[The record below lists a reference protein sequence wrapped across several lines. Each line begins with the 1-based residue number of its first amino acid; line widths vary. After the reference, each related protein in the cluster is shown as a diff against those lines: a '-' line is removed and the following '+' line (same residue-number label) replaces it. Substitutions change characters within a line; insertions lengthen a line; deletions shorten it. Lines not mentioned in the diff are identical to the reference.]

1 MALVGRF
8 FHVGIVVPQ
17 LEPAQAHLTEVLG
30 LSWGRVVEIPQY
42 PVRDGD
48 GNDSVV
54 PMRLCY
60 SREQPHIEL
69 IEETPGTTWVCNE
82 HSNLH
87 HVGVWSD
94 ALTADATA
102 LGELGCPLR
111 LAGANDDSAPVDW
124 SMHRDPLG
132 FLVELIDDSN
142 RVGMYDFHFGGDTA

>member
-30 LSWGRVVEIPQY
+30 LTWGRVVEIPQY

-48 GNDSVV
+48 GNDSVD

-69 IEETPGTTWVCNE
+69 MEEMPGTIWVRNE

-87 HVGVWSD
+87 HIGVWSD
-94 ALTADATA
+94 DLPADSAVFD
-102 LGELGCPLR
+102 ELQCPLR
-111 LAGANDDSAPVDW
+111 LAGRRDDLAPTDW
-124 SMHRDPLG
+124 AYHRDPLG
-132 FLVELIDDSN
+132 FLVELIDHSSK
-142 RVGMYDFHFGGDTA
+142 VGMYEFHFGGDTA